1 MFPTGTAGVA
11 LLLLRLSVA
20 ATLLVIRVEC
30 CTFSLSWT
38 TVAAVVLALGLCMGF
53 LTPYCASLCGLIELL
68 EVLVPGGVG
77 RFIIVMSAL
86 QSVVVAMIGPGGY
99 SVDSR
104 IFGRQ
109 RLTFPPRRTPHA
121 D

>member
-1 MFPTGTAGVA
+1 MFPSGTAGVA

-20 ATLLVIRVEC
+20 ATLLVIRMEC
-30 CTFSLSWT
+30 WTFSGSWI
-38 TVAAVVLALGLCMGF
+38 TVAAFVPALGLCLGF
-53 LTPYCASLCGLIELL
+53 LTPYCAPLCGLIELRQ
-68 EVLVPGGVG
+68 VLVPGGVDH
-77 RFIIVMSAL
+77 FVMVMSAL

-99 SVDSR
+99 SLDSR

-109 RLTFPPRRTPHA
+109 RLTLPPRRTPHA